1 MEESMKEI
9 LDCSDEEDPY
19 IEIELD
25 TAVTTTIHKDENN
38 NNCIDDDIELE
49 QEEEYK
55 LRISISS
62 TISVSLQ
69 KESIISVDGASEIG
83 ATKAP
88 MSPQPQQQQHSGVSH
103 NDGVE
108 FPWKTPQTCGPTTV
122 LGTNS
127 TRVIPYDNVDVLYAP
142 RKQPSLTTTT
152 TANGIMMKLLIKF
165 RGIKI
170 KSLFAS
176 LIKPRQTNYSSKK
189 SITFFRCYQ
198 KELVNPSNGR
208 NSKNWNFGEDDSM
221 SASLRK
227 SKKLMEMDLGALRGV
242 FSRSKRRK
250 TASTSCDNSPIHDGF
265 SKDNSIQAAIAYCK
279 SSFGQTDFTFT
290 SSITS
295 TPSRFVDVA
304 YPN

>member
-1 MEESMKEI
+1 MKEI

-142 RKQPSLTTTT
+142 RYVYKAHVQKQYLYLCRKVSRTELPPPER
-152 TANGIMMKLLIKF
+152 NMWK
-165 RGIKI
+165 IKI
-170 KSLFAS
+170 YVRVLW
-176 LIKPRQTNYSSKK
+176 T
-189 SITFFRCYQ
+189 
-198 KELVNPSNGR
+198 
-208 NSKNWNFGEDDSM
+208 
-221 SASLRK
+221 
-227 SKKLMEMDLGALRGV
+227 
-242 FSRSKRRK
+242 
-250 TASTSCDNSPIHDGF
+250 
-265 SKDNSIQAAIAYCK
+265 
-279 SSFGQTDFTFT
+279 
-290 SSITS
+290 
-295 TPSRFVDVA
+295 
-304 YPN
+304 